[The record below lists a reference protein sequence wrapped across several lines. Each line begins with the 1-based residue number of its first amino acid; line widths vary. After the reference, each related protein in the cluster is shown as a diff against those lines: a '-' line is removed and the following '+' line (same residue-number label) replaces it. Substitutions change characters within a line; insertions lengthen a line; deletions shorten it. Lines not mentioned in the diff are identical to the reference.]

1 MRLDWNNLKCCKNT
15 TLLKGRKMYQYQ
27 SLLNQLKELNEIDL
41 KKNYNKDNYNMKLL
55 LDGVQWQIDNFG
67 KNKVC

>member
-1 MRLDWNNLKCCKNT
+1 
-15 TLLKGRKMYQYQ
+15 MYQYQ

-41 KKNYNKDNYNMKLL
+41 KKNYNKDNYNKDNYNMKLL

-67 KNKVC
+67 KNKVL

>member
-1 MRLDWNNLKCCKNT
+1 
-15 TLLKGRKMYQYQ
+15 MYQYQ

-67 KNKVC
+67 KNKVL